1 MNIFEIDISYINNN
15 YSSIETFLAGG
26 VQAFSFAIPLSVPLL
41 ICLRRLLVEGIPAG
55 IVSYLGNSVGQT
67 FFVFLILGGF
77 RDVIQFW
84 YDWEP
89 VLYLSGLLLTLKVLF
104 TFYLESRLKR
114 PTLVGSKSLA
124 GFFGLQV
131 LFVLGNPVNAI
142 NLSGF
147 ITNNE
152 LLGMEGSLT
161 LYLLGFFVSLWGF
174 STLFGF
180 GFYLARN
187 WFLVVSVKPYSLFMQ
202 TINRG
207 LVIFSLA
214 LMFTATGKMAWE
226 LFIYHPI
233 EKLAQAD
240 TFLGT
245 KSQEPLRK
253 FNPLDFGIRSQ
264 NRPVPVSTH
273 FPLKVLIERRLWM
286 NKPPLTK
293 SQEEQVYFR
302 YNIHIVNRISE
313 WARQF
318 SFSNRTPFTEKNTPE
333 QIRRLQQVKADY
345 VAVNVIL
352 QEEKSKDLKL
362 VPNGWKGKPPASYA
376 QEQVDLYASKSPI
389 YLHPDL
395 APKSG
400 VDNEPA
406 KVDYNSF
413 HQPFRFTSNGKYT
426 NAPLIEKMSPPK

>member
-15 YSSIETFLAGG
+15 YSAIETFLAGA
-26 VQAFSFAIPLSVPLL
+26 VQAFSFAIPLSVPLF

-55 IVSYLGNSVGQT
+55 VVSYLGNSVGQT
-67 FFVFLILGGF
+67 FFLFLVLAGF

-89 VLYLSGLLLTLKVLF
+89 VLYLVGLLLTLKVLF
-104 TFYLESRLKR
+104 TFYSESRLKR
-114 PTLVGSKSLA
+114 PTLLDSKTLVQ
-124 GFFGLQV
+124 FFGIQI
-131 LFVLGNPVNAI
+131 LFVISNPVNAI

-152 LLGMEGSLT
+152 LLGMDGYLPV
-161 LYLLGFFVSLWGF
+161 YLLGFFISLWGW
-174 STLFGF
+174 STLFGL
-180 GFYLARN
+180 GFYFIRN
-187 WFLVVSVKPYSLFMQ
+187 WLLVVSVKPYSLFMQ
-202 TINRG
+202 PVNRG
-207 LVIFSLA
+207 LVIFSLG

-226 LFIYHPI
+226 LFTYHPI
-233 EKLAQAD
+233 EKVIQAD

-245 KSQEPLRK
+245 KSQQPLRK

-264 NRPVPVSTH
+264 NRPIPVATH
-273 FPLKVLIERRLWM
+273 FPLKVLIQRRVWM

-318 SFSNRTPFTEKNTPE
+318 SFANRTPFIEKNTPE
-333 QIRRLQQVKADY
+333 QIRRLQQVKNDY
-345 VAVNVIL
+345 IAVHSLI
-352 QEEKSKDLKL
+352 QDSKDKGLKT
-362 VPNGWKGKPPASYA
+362 VQNGWKGNPPASYT
-376 QEQVDLYASKSPI
+376 QEKVDSYASKSPL

-395 APKSG
+395 ISKSSEE
-400 VDNEPA
+400 NNT
-406 KVDYNSF
+406 KKIDYGSF
-413 HQPFRFTSNGKYT
+413 HQPFRFTSEGKYT
-426 NAPLIEKMSPPK
+426 NAPLIEKMSPPM

>member
-15 YSSIETFLAGG
+15 YSSIETFLAGA

-55 IVSYLGNSVGQT
+55 VVSYLGNSVGQT
-67 FFVFLILGGF
+67 LFLFLVIAGF
-77 RDVIQFW
+77 RAVIQFW

-89 VLYLSGLLLTLKVLF
+89 ILYLAGLLLTLKVLF
-104 TFYLESRLKR
+104 TFYLESRFKR
-114 PTLVGSKSLA
+114 PTLVDSKTLVE
-124 GFFGLQV
+124 FFGLQV

-152 LLGMEGSLT
+152 LLGLEGSLT
-161 LYLLGFFVSLWGF
+161 LYLLGFFISLWGC
-174 STLFGF
+174 STLFGV

-187 WFLVVSVKPYSLFMQ
+187 WFLVVSVKPYSLLMQ
-202 TINRG
+202 RVNRG

-226 LFIYHPI
+226 LFTYHPI
-233 EKLAQAD
+233 EKVVQAD
-240 TFLGT
+240 NFLGT
-245 KSQEPLRK
+245 KSQQPLRK

-264 NRPVPVSTH
+264 NRPIPVSTH
-273 FPLKVLIERRLWM
+273 FPLKVLIQRRVWM

-313 WARQF
+313 WAREL
-318 SFSNRTPFTEKNTPE
+318 SFSNRTPFTEKTSPE
-333 QIRRLQQVKADY
+333 QVRRLQQVKADY
-345 VAVNVIL
+345 LAVNSLI
-352 QEEKSKDLKL
+352 QEEKDKGLKT
-362 VPNGWKGKPPASYA
+362 VPNGWKGSPPASYTLNKT
-376 QEQVDLYASKSPI
+376 DSSKSTLYA
-389 YLHPDL
+389 HPDL
-395 APKSG
+395 ISEWEEES
-400 VDNEPA
+400 NTS
-406 KVDYNSF
+406 KVDYDSF
-413 HQPFRFTSNGKYT
+413 HQPFRFTSKGKYT
-426 NAPLIEKMSPPK
+426 NAPLMEKISPPM

>member
-15 YSSIETFLAGG
+15 YSSIETFLAG
-26 VQAFSFAIPLSVPLL
+26 VTQAFSFAIPLSVPLL

-67 FFVFLILGGF
+67 FFLFLVLGGF
-77 RDVIQFW
+77 RSVIQFW

-89 VLYLSGLLLTLKVLF
+89 VFYLIGLLFTLKVLF

-114 PTLVGSKSLA
+114 PTTVDLKTLS

-131 LFVLGNPVNAI
+131 FFVLGNPVNAV

-152 LLGMEGSLT
+152 ILSMEGSLL
-161 LYLLGFFVSLWGF
+161 LYLMGFFISLSLW
-174 STLFGF
+174 SIVFGF
-180 GFYLARN
+180 GFYLIRN
-187 WFLVVSVKPYSLFMQ
+187 WFLVLSVKPYSLFMQ
-202 TINRG
+202 PINKG
-207 LVIFSLA
+207 LVISSLA
-214 LMFTATGKMAWE
+214 LIFTATGKIAWE
-226 LFIYHPI
+226 LFTYHPI
-233 EKLAQAD
+233 EKVLQAD

-245 KSQEPLRK
+245 TSAEPLRK

-264 NRPVPVSTH
+264 NRPIPVSTH
-273 FPLKVLIERRLWM
+273 FPLKTLIQRRIWM

-318 SFSNRTPFTEKNTPE
+318 SFSSRTPLTQRSTPE
-333 QIRRLQQVKADY
+333 QIRRLQQVKTDY
-345 VAVNVIL
+345 LSVQSMV
-352 QEEKSKDLKL
+352 QEQKNKNLKT
-362 VPNGWKGKPPASYA
+362 VPNGWKGKPPASYTVRNA
-376 QEQVDLYASKSPI
+376 DFMKQESSL
-389 YLHPDL
+389 YLHPELLGDEI
-395 APKSG
+395 S
-400 VDNEPA
+400 ESSF
-406 KVDYNSF
+406 DYDSF
-413 HQPFRFTSNGKYT
+413 HQPFRFTSKGKYT
-426 NAPLIEKMSPPK
+426 NAPLIEKISPSM

>member
-15 YSSIETFLAGG
+15 YSSIETFLAG
-26 VQAFSFAIPLSVPLL
+26 VTQAFSFAIPLSVPLL

-67 FFVFLILGGF
+67 FFLFLVLGGF
-77 RDVIQFW
+77 RSVIQFW

-89 VLYLSGLLLTLKVLF
+89 VFYLIGLLFTLKVLF

-114 PTLVGSKSLA
+114 PTTVDLKTLS

-131 LFVLGNPVNAI
+131 FFVLGNPVNAV

-152 LLGMEGSLT
+152 ILSMEGSLL
-161 LYLLGFFVSLWGF
+161 LYLMGFFISLSLW
-174 STLFGF
+174 SIVFGF
-180 GFYLARN
+180 GFYLIRN
-187 WFLVVSVKPYSLFMQ
+187 WFLVLSVKPYSLFMQ
-202 TINRG
+202 PINKG
-207 LVIFSLA
+207 LVISSLA
-214 LMFTATGKMAWE
+214 LIFTATGKIAWE
-226 LFIYHPI
+226 LFTYHPI
-233 EKLAQAD
+233 EKVLQAD

-245 KSQEPLRK
+245 TSAEPLRK

-264 NRPVPVSTH
+264 NRPIPVSTH
-273 FPLKVLIERRLWM
+273 FPLKTLIQRRIWM

-318 SFSNRTPFTEKNTPE
+318 SFSSRTPFTQRSTPE
-333 QIRRLQQVKADY
+333 QIRRLQQVKTDY
-345 VAVNVIL
+345 VSVQSLV
-352 QEEKSKDLKL
+352 QEQKNKNLKT
-362 VPNGWKGKPPASYA
+362 VPNGWKGKPPASYTVRNVDSMN
-376 QEQVDLYASKSPI
+376 QESSP
-389 YLHPDL
+389 YLHPELIGDVTDGL
-395 APKSG
+395 KL
-400 VDNEPA
+400 
-406 KVDYNSF
+406 DYNSF
-413 HQPFRFTSNGKYT
+413 HQPFRFTSKGKYT
-426 NAPLIEKMSPPK
+426 NAPLIEKISPSM